1 MPARAGDKGGRERA
15 AAKGNHIT
23 QTSSAPDFAGL
34 WKLTG
39 GAVAVVGAGA
49 WGTALAL
56 HAARQGHRVTLWA
69 RRDEIA
75 DRINTARENP
85 DFLPGVRLDG
95 DLTAVCDPGRAVEG
109 AALVIWAVPSHVLRA
124 VARGVLPRLAE
135 GAAQVSATKGIE
147 DGTFLTMSE
156 ILESESPP
164 GRAAAVGAL
173 SGPSFA
179 KEVARN
185 LPTAVTLGMRDTAAA
200 RLIQSLLSAPT
211 FRIYTSEDLRGVELG
226 GALKNVY
233 AIAAGICDG
242 LELGLNARAAFL
254 TRALS
259 EMNRL
264 AGALGAHPLTLSG
277 LSGMGDLILTA
288 TGELSR
294 NRQVGLRLGAGESLE
309 SILSGRRDVAE
320 GVRNASSVWGMAQKL
335 GVGMP
340 VAREVYRVLYEGKSP
355 RQGMVDLL
363 TRRLKDEIHPEVL
376 GRVP

>member
-1 MPARAGDKGGRERA
+1 M
-15 AAKGNHIT
+15 
-23 QTSSAPDFAGL
+23 
-34 WKLTG
+34 
-39 GAVAVVGAGA
+39 GAGA

-56 HAARQGHRVTLWA
+56 HAARLGHRVTLWA
-69 RRDEIA
+69 RRQEIA
-75 DRINTARENP
+75 DRINISRENP

-95 DLTAVCDPGRAVEG
+95 ALRAVCDPAKAVEG
-109 AALVIWAVPSHVLRA
+109 AALVIWAVPSHGMRS
-124 VARGVLPRLAE
+124 VARGILPHLCE
-135 GAAQVSATKGIE
+135 GAAQVSASKGIE

-156 ILESESPP
+156 ILASETPP
-164 GRAAAVGAL
+164 GTPTSVGAL

-179 KEVARN
+179 KEVARG
-185 LPTAVTLGMRDTAAA
+185 LPTAVTLGMRDAQTA
-200 RLIQSLLSAPT
+200 RLIQSFLSAPV
-211 FRIYTSEDLRGVELG
+211 FRIYTSGDLRGVELG

-254 TRALS
+254 TRALA
-259 EMNRL
+259 EMTRL
-264 AGALGAHPLTLSG
+264 AEVLGAHPLTLSG

-294 NRQVGLRLGAGESLE
+294 NRQVGLRLGSGESLE

-320 GVRNASSVWGMAQKL
+320 GVRNTKAVWGMGQKRK
-335 GVGMP
+335 VSMP

-363 TRRLKDEIHPEVL
+363 
-376 GRVP
+376 

>member
-1 MPARAGDKGGRERA
+1 
-15 AAKGNHIT
+15 
-23 QTSSAPDFAGL
+23 
-34 WKLTG
+34 
-39 GAVAVVGAGA
+39 VVGAGA

-56 HAARQGHRVTLWA
+56 HAARLGHRVTLWA
-69 RRDEIA
+69 RRGEIA
-75 DRINTARENP
+75 ERVNVRRENP

-95 DLTAVCDPGRAVEG
+95 SIRAVCDPAKAVEG
-109 AALVIWAVPSHVLRA
+109 ASLVIWAVPSHGMRE
-124 VARGVLPRLAE
+124 VARMILPHLAP
-135 GAAQVSATKGIE
+135 GAAQVSASKGIE

-156 ILESESPP
+156 ILASETPE
-164 GRAAAVGAL
+164 GRTGPVGAL

-179 KEVARN
+179 KEVARG
-185 LPTAVTLGMRDTAAA
+185 LPTAVTLGMEDSPVAKI
-200 RLIQSLLSAPT
+200 IQQKLSAPV
-211 FRIYTSEDLRGVELG
+211 FRIYTSDDLRGVELG

-259 EMNRL
+259 EMTRL
-264 AGALGAHPLTLSG
+264 AGELGAHPMTLSG

-294 NRQVGLRLGAGESLE
+294 NRQVGLRLGSGESLE

-320 GVRNASSVWGMAQKL
+320 GVRNAKAVWGVAQKRKL
-335 GVGMP
+335 SLP

-363 TRRLKDEIHPEVL
+363 TRKLKDEIHPQVL
-376 GRVP
+376 GRVL